1 LGIERDGLERT
12 SVGCWGVAQQT
23 RLFDV
28 VQIHAIADLV
38 HMEGVRE
45 AEIRRI
51 GQTLGREVKLGVLG
65 LE

>member
-1 LGIERDGLERT
+1 
-12 SVGCWGVAQQT
+12 VAQQT

-51 GQTLGREVKLGVLG
+51 GQTLGREVKLRVLG